1 MRRDISEFI
10 YQIRF
15 PLLLLLTLW
24 VIRVADVAF
33 GLGLTLYGIYP
44 RDTSSFLHIFTAPFI
59 HASWGHLASNS
70 IPMLVL
76 TTILVIFYRKV
87 AFHAFFSVMVG
98 SGLLVWLF
106 ARPSY
111 HVGASGIVYG
121 LISFIFWTGV
131 FKKNK
136 KSIILSAIILILYS
150 GSVEGIFP
158 NVQPNISWES
168 HLFGAL
174 VGIVV
179 AFVLKNVVELDEE
192 KADPEWVTE
201 TQDRHYFLP
210 RDAFEKTRLQRY
222 YEFMEQE
229 RIRQQLMNNPDN
241 Q

>member
-1 MRRDISEFI
+1 M
-10 YQIRF
+10 
-15 PLLLLLTLW
+15 
-24 VIRVADVAF
+24 
-33 GLGLTLYGIYP
+33 
-44 RDTSSFLHIFTAPFI
+44 
-59 HASWGHLASNS
+59 
-70 IPMLVL
+70 
-76 TTILVIFYRKV
+76 
-87 AFHAFFSVMVG
+87 
-98 SGLLVWLF
+98 
-106 ARPSY
+106 
-111 HVGASGIVYG
+111 
-121 LISFIFWTGV
+121 
-131 FKKNK
+131 
-136 KSIILSAIILILYS
+136 
-150 GSVEGIFP
+150 EGIFP